1 LGTIAE
7 TTYQIMKK
15 TLLNILTASAII
27 TTIGYIMDGDAKE
40 PSMMMRFVEFIL
52 MIGIVFLLISVVNF
66 TFKFVRINFQ
76 KV

>member
-1 LGTIAE
+1 
-7 TTYQIMKK
+7 MKK

-76 KV
+76 KA